1 MAQTIQ
7 DNTLPL
13 PASPTLKTETTPIL
27 REPKTEMATP
37 NWKKPSSSTDGFFQ
51 SLPIVPPAY
60 TSINDHAQS
69 AQNPSDDTA
78 LARVLDLYLPRNC
91 PSVTTSIHNLSRLA
105 LDPRILQLAVDAEVN
120 QPVLRT
126 LTTFGEENRV
136 DPLWV
141 GEGWRKLKAIGQE
154 EGLVSVAYDRE
165 NDAWNRRVHQFALN
179 HVWTSSAAMTGCPAS
194 MSDGAAKLLSAHLN
208 RPDGDQPGRAAV
220 LRESYRRLVSR
231 DPNVAWT
238 SGQWMTERRGGSDV
252 RGTETVARRLTV
264 EELSSD
270 SAQGRDRDAHG
281 LPLGPWR
288 VDGFKWFSS
297 ATDSDMTLLLA
308 QTSKGLSLF
317 YVPMRRWAGHKGK
330 APELNGVRI
339 QRLKNKLGTKSLPT
353 AELEL
358 RGVRGWLIGEEGKGV
373 KEIATVLNIT
383 RLYTAGGSLGYWGRG
398 LAICRAYSR
407 IRSTQ
412 GKLLQDNLLHVR
424 WMASETVKYWA
435 AMQLTFFAVALQGT
449 IEQDWGLMVPNTKA
463 AKLIP
468 RDAATA
474 ATLLRLI
481 TPVMKGT
488 VSVNSVHGLR
498 ACMECLGG
506 VGYCENNED
515 GGLLNIARIFRDTAV
530 NAIWEGTVNVMAEDV
545 IRVINDKRLGKG
557 KIIETVLGGWAR
569 PLLAVCHQ
577 KLREEC
583 RIVQECL
590 DTFQSIAS
598 RHTREELLYRGRELM
613 QYIEIVVC
621 GTLLIYDAFSDD
633 NQVAKEVASRWIS
646 SNTPSSIH
654 VSLPSVGLSEESTAD
669 RRIFLG
675 GSPLPHGELSKL

>member
-1 MAQTIQ
+1 
-7 DNTLPL
+7 
-13 PASPTLKTETTPIL
+13 
-27 REPKTEMATP
+27 MATA
-37 NWKKPSSSTDGFFQ
+37 NSKKPSSSTEGFFQ
-51 SLPIVPPAY
+51 SLPLVPPAY
-60 TSINDHAQS
+60 TSNNDHTQS
-69 AQNPSDDTA
+69 AQKLSDDIA
-78 LARVLDLYLPRNC
+78 LARVLDLYLPQNC

-105 LDPRILQLAVDAEVN
+105 LDPKILQLGVDAEVN
-120 QPVLRT
+120 QPTLRA

-141 GEGWRKLKAIGQE
+141 SEGWRKLKAIGQE
-154 EGLVSVAYDRE
+154 EGLVAVAYERE
-165 NDAWNRRVHQFALN
+165 NESWNRRVHQFALN
-179 HVWTSSAAMTGCPAS
+179 HVWTSSSAMTGCPAS
-194 MSDGAAKLLSAHLN
+194 MSDGAAKLLSAHLD
-208 RPDGDQPGRAAV
+208 RPDGDQPGRGEV
-220 LRESYRRLVSR
+220 LRESHRRLVSR
-231 DPNVAWT
+231 DPSVAWT

-252 RGTETVARRLTV
+252 RGTETVARRLTM
-264 EELSSD
+264 EEVSMD

-308 QTSKGLSLF
+308 QTRKGLSLF
-317 YVPMRRWAGHKGK
+317 YVPMRRCAGNQGK
-330 APELNGVRI
+330 APELNGIRI

-358 RGVRGWLIGEEGKGV
+358 KGVRGWLIGEEGKGV

-398 LAICRAYSR
+398 LALCRAYSR

-412 GKLLQDNLLHVR
+412 GKLLQDNQLHVR

-435 AMQLTFFAVALQGT
+435 AMQLTFFAVSLQGT
-449 IEQDWGLMVPNTKA
+449 IEQDWGSMVQNTKA

-468 RDAATA
+468 SDAATA
-474 ATLLRLI
+474 AALLRLV

-488 VSVNSVHGLR
+488 VSVNAVHGLR
-498 ACMECLGG
+498 SCMECLGG

-515 GGLLNIARIFRDTAV
+515 GGLLNIARIFRDAAV

-545 IRVINDKRLGKG
+545 VRVINDKRLGKG
-557 KIIETVLGGWAR
+557 KIIETVLGAWAR
-569 PLLAVCHQ
+569 PILAVCSQ

-583 RIVQECL
+583 KIMERCL
-590 DTFQSIAS
+590 DTFQSITS
-598 RHTREELLYRGRELM
+598 GHTKEELLYRGRELM
-613 QYIEIVVC
+613 QYIEVVVC

-633 NQVAKEVASRWIS
+633 SRVAKEVASRWIRG
-646 SNTPSSIH
+646 NTPSSIH
-654 VSLPSVGLSEESTAD
+654 IALPATTLSEESATD
-669 RRIFLG
+669 RRVFLG
-675 GSPLPHGELSKL
+675 DTPLSHGELSKL